1 MTITHFLQHFSI
13 NSTPSHRPPLQ
24 FQRQQSSV
32 QVEIP
37 IDNDQNP
44 CNSSDEATTSSTC
57 IGYLGHPSPT
67 SSQTITTIAS
77 INRPDESNALSN
89 CDVSSLIRL
98 NGSDS
103 FRQQQQQHESDNT
116 DIVGIHIALN
126 NGNNCSRASRF
137 SNDSSRCKSFSD
149 RHNVCIKESHDHHQH
164 RPYDTS
170 SDAREC
176 KNVNISTEL
185 NKALMSTP
193 HLSTTHALTLPRNVS
208 TRANLHDRCEMA
220 IR

>member
-1 MTITHFLQHFSI
+1 M
-13 NSTPSHRPPLQ
+13 
-24 FQRQQSSV
+24 
-32 QVEIP
+32 
-37 IDNDQNP
+37 D
-44 CNSSDEATTSSTC
+44 DEATTSSTC
-57 IGYLGHPSPT
+57 IGYLGHQSPT

-98 NGSDS
+98 NGGES
-103 FRQQQQQHESDNT
+103 FRQHEHDNT

-149 RHNVCIKESHDHHQH
+149 RHNVCIKEPHDHHQQH
-164 RPYDTS
+164 
-170 SDAREC
+170 AREC

-193 HLSTTHALTLPRNVS
+193 HLSTTHAMTLPRNVS
-208 TRANLHDRCEMA
+208 TRLLHHDRCEMA